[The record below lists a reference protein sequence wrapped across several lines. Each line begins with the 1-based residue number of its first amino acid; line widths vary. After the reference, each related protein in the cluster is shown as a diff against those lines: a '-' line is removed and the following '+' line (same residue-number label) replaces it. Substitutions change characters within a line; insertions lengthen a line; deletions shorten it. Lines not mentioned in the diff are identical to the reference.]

1 MRILKIKVDL
11 KIFLIIILYILTQNI
26 EVFAMSFIFILLHE
40 LGHAITG
47 IILGLKIKKIN
58 INVFGLSIEFENYG
72 KERINNKII
81 IDMAGP
87 FINIIS
93 FIIAVIFK
101 NEEIEIVYINILL
114 AIINLLPIYPLDGGR
129 IVKNVLLKKYNYKQV
144 VGYTEK
150 ISKDILI
157 IITAISSIL
166 ILYIKNVG
174 IFLVIIY
181 LWSIALK
188 EWKKNQIIKR
198 AFQAI
203 QNNT

>member
-1 MRILKIKVDL
+1 MKIKVDL

-87 FINIIS
+87 AINIIS
-93 FIIAVIFK
+93 FIVAVIFK
-101 NEEIEIVYINILL
+101 KEEIAYINILL

>member
-1 MRILKIKVDL
+1 MKIKVDL
-11 KIFLIIILYILTQNI
+11 KIFLIIILYILTKNI
-26 EVFAMSFIFILLHE
+26 KVFAISFIFILLHE

-72 KERINNKII
+72 KERLNNKII

-87 FINIIS
+87 AINIIT

-101 NEEIEIVYINILL
+101 NEEIAYINILL

-129 IVKNVLLKKYNYKQV
+129 IVKNLLLKSHNYKQV

-150 ISKDILI
+150 ISKDTLI
-157 IITAISSIL
+157 IITAISSIV

-174 IFLVIIY
+174 IFLVILY

-188 EWKKNQIIKR
+188 ECRKNQIIKR

>member
-1 MRILKIKVDL
+1 MKIKVDL
-11 KIFLIIILYILTQNI
+11 KIFLIIILYILTKNI

-47 IILGLKIKKIN
+47 ITLGLKIKKIN

-81 IDMAGP
+81 IDIAGP
-87 FINIIS
+87 AINIIS
-93 FIIAVIFK
+93 FIIAVILK
-101 NEEIEIVYINILL
+101 KEEIAYINILL

-157 IITAISSIL
+157 TITAISSIL

>member
-11 KIFLIIILYILTQNI
+11 KIFLIIILYILTKNI

-47 IILGLKIKKIN
+47 ITLGLKIKKIN

-81 IDMAGP
+81 IDIAGP
-87 FINIIS
+87 AINIIS
-93 FIIAVIFK
+93 FIVAVILK
-101 NEEIEIVYINILL
+101 NEEIAYINILL

-129 IVKNVLLKKYNYKQV
+129 IVKNLLLKKYNYKQV

-150 ISKDILI
+150 ISKNTLI
-157 IITAISSIL
+157 IITAISSIV
-166 ILYIKNVG
+166 ILYIKNFG

-198 AFQAI
+198 AFQTI

>member
-1 MRILKIKVDL
+1 MKIKVDL
-11 KIFLIIILYILTQNI
+11 KIFLIIILYILTKNI
-26 EVFAMSFIFILLHE
+26 KVFAISFIFILLHE

-47 IILGLKIKKIN
+47 VILGLKIKKIN

-72 KERINNKII
+72 KERLNNKII

-87 FINIIS
+87 AINIIT

-101 NEEIEIVYINILL
+101 NEEIAYINILL

-129 IVKNVLLKKYNYKQV
+129 IVKNLLLKSHNYKQV

-150 ISKDILI
+150 ISKDTLI
-157 IITAISSIL
+157 IITAISSIV

-174 IFLVIIY
+174 IFLVILY

-188 EWKKNQIIKR
+188 EWRKNQIIKR

>member
-1 MRILKIKVDL
+1 MKIKVDL
-11 KIFLIIILYILTQNI
+11 KIFLIIILYILTKNI

-47 IILGLKIKKIN
+47 ITLGLKIKKIN

-81 IDMAGP
+81 IDIAGP
-87 FINIIS
+87 AINIIS
-93 FIIAVIFK
+93 FIVAVILK
-101 NEEIEIVYINILL
+101 NEEIAYINILL

-129 IVKNVLLKKYNYKQV
+129 IVKNLLLKKYNYKQV

-150 ISKDILI
+150 ISKNTLI
-157 IITAISSIL
+157 IITAISSIV
-166 ILYIKNVG
+166 ILYIKNFG

-198 AFQAI
+198 AFQTI

>member
-87 FINIIS
+87 AINIIS
-93 FIIAVIFK
+93 FIVAVIFK
-101 NEEIEIVYINILL
+101 NKEIAYINILL

-129 IVKNVLLKKYNYKQV
+129 IVKNLLLKKHNYKQV

-150 ISKDILI
+150 ISKNTLI
-157 IITAISSIL
+157 IITAVSSL
-166 ILYIKNVG
+166 VILYIKNFG

>member
-1 MRILKIKVDL
+1 MKIKVDL
-11 KIFLIIILYILTQNI
+11 KIFLIIILYILTKNI
-26 EVFAMSFIFILLHE
+26 KVFAISFIFILLHE

-72 KERINNKII
+72 KERLNNKII

-87 FINIIS
+87 AINIIT

-101 NEEIEIVYINILL
+101 NEEIAYINILL

-129 IVKNVLLKKYNYKQV
+129 IVKNLLLKSHNYKQV

-150 ISKDILI
+150 ISKDTLI
-157 IITAISSIL
+157 IITAISSIV

-174 IFLVIIY
+174 IFLIILY

-188 EWKKNQIIKR
+188 ECRKNQIIKR
-198 AFQAI
+198 AFQTI

>member
-1 MRILKIKVDL
+1 VRILKIKVDL
-11 KIFLIIILYILTQNI
+11 KIFLIIILYILTKNI
-26 EVFAMSFIFILLHE
+26 KVFAISFIFILLHE

-72 KERINNKII
+72 KERLNNKII

-87 FINIIS
+87 AINIIT

-101 NEEIEIVYINILL
+101 NEEIAYINILL

-129 IVKNVLLKKYNYKQV
+129 IVKNLLLKSHNYKQV

-150 ISKDILI
+150 ISKDTLI
-157 IITAISSIL
+157 IITAISSIV

-174 IFLVIIY
+174 IFLVILY

>member
-1 MRILKIKVDL
+1 MKIKVDL
-11 KIFLIIILYILTQNI
+11 KIFLIIILYILTKNI
-26 EVFAMSFIFILLHE
+26 KVFAISFIFILLHE

-47 IILGLKIKKIN
+47 VILGLKIKKIN
-58 INVFGLSIEFENYG
+58 INVLGLSIEFENYG
-72 KERINNKII
+72 KERLNNKII

-87 FINIIS
+87 AINIIT

-101 NEEIEIVYINILL
+101 NEEIAYINILL

-129 IVKNVLLKKYNYKQV
+129 IVKNLLLKSHNYKQV

-150 ISKDILI
+150 ISKDTLI
-157 IITAISSIL
+157 IITAISSIV

-174 IFLVIIY
+174 IFLVILY

-188 EWKKNQIIKR
+188 EWRKNQIIKR

>member
-1 MRILKIKVDL
+1 M
-11 KIFLIIILYILTQNI
+11 
-26 EVFAMSFIFILLHE
+26 FAISFIFILLHE

-72 KERINNKII
+72 KERLNNKII

-87 FINIIS
+87 TINIIT

-101 NEEIEIVYINILL
+101 NEEIAYINILL

-129 IVKNVLLKKYNYKQV
+129 IVKNLLLKSHNYKQV

-150 ISKDILI
+150 ISKDTLI
-157 IITAISSIL
+157 IITAISSIV

-174 IFLVIIY
+174 IFLIILY

-188 EWKKNQIIKR
+188 EWRKNQIIKR

>member
-1 MRILKIKVDL
+1 MKIKVDL
-11 KIFLIIILYILTQNI
+11 KIFLIIILYILTKNI

-47 IILGLKIKKIN
+47 ITLGLKIKKIN

-81 IDMAGP
+81 IDTAGP
-87 FINIIS
+87 AINIIS
-93 FIIAVIFK
+93 FIVAVIFK
-101 NEEIEIVYINILL
+101 NKEIAYINILL

-129 IVKNVLLKKYNYKQV
+129 IVKNLLLKKHNYKQV

-150 ISKDILI
+150 ISKNTLI
-157 IITAISSIL
+157 IITAVSSL
-166 ILYIKNVG
+166 VILYIKNFG

>member
-1 MRILKIKVDL
+1 MKIKVDL
-11 KIFLIIILYILTQNI
+11 KIFLIIILYILTKNI
-26 EVFAMSFIFILLHE
+26 KVFAISFIFILLHE

-72 KERINNKII
+72 KERLNNKII
-81 IDMAGP
+81 IDMSGP
-87 FINIIS
+87 AINIIT

-101 NEEIEIVYINILL
+101 NEEIAYINILL

-129 IVKNVLLKKYNYKQV
+129 IVKNLLLKSHNYKQV

-150 ISKDILI
+150 ISKDTLI
-157 IITAISSIL
+157 IITAISSIV

-174 IFLVIIY
+174 IFLVILY

-188 EWKKNQIIKR
+188 EWRKNQIIKR

>member
-1 MRILKIKVDL
+1 MKIKVDL
-11 KIFLIIILYILTQNI
+11 KIFLIIILYILTKNI
-26 EVFAMSFIFILLHE
+26 KVFAISFIFILLHE

-72 KERINNKII
+72 KERLNNKII

-87 FINIIS
+87 AINIIT

-101 NEEIEIVYINILL
+101 NEEIAYINILL

-129 IVKNVLLKKYNYKQV
+129 IVKNLLLKSHNYKQV

-150 ISKDILI
+150 ISKDTLI
-157 IITAISSIL
+157 IITAISSIV

-174 IFLVIIY
+174 IFLVILY

-188 EWKKNQIIKR
+188 EWRKNQIIKR

>member
-1 MRILKIKVDL
+1 MKIKVDL

-87 FINIIS
+87 AINIIS
-93 FIIAVIFK
+93 FIVAVIFK
-101 NEEIEIVYINILL
+101 NKEIAYINILL

-129 IVKNVLLKKYNYKQV
+129 IVKNLLLKKHNYKQV

-150 ISKDILI
+150 ISKNTLI
-157 IITAISSIL
+157 IITAVSSL
-166 ILYIKNVG
+166 VILYIKNFG

>member
-1 MRILKIKVDL
+1 MKIKVDL
-11 KIFLIIILYILTQNI
+11 KIFLIIILYILTKNI
-26 EVFAMSFIFILLHE
+26 KVFAISFIFILLHE

-47 IILGLKIKKIN
+47 VILGLKIKKIN

-72 KERINNKII
+72 KERLNNKII

-87 FINIIS
+87 AINIIT

-101 NEEIEIVYINILL
+101 NEEIAYINILL

-129 IVKNVLLKKYNYKQV
+129 IVKNLLLKSHNYKQV

-150 ISKDILI
+150 ISKDTLI
-157 IITAISSIL
+157 IITAISSIV

-174 IFLVIIY
+174 IFLVILY

-188 EWKKNQIIKR
+188 ECRKNQIIKR

>member
-11 KIFLIIILYILTQNI
+11 KIFLIIILYILTKNI
-26 EVFAMSFIFILLHE
+26 KVFAISFIFILLHE

-72 KERINNKII
+72 KERLNNKII

-87 FINIIS
+87 AINIIT

-101 NEEIEIVYINILL
+101 NEEIAYINILL

-129 IVKNVLLKKYNYKQV
+129 IVKNLLLKSHNYKQV

-150 ISKDILI
+150 ISKDTLI
-157 IITAISSIL
+157 IITAISSIV

-174 IFLVIIY
+174 IFLVILY

-188 EWKKNQIIKR
+188 EWRKNQIIKR

>member
-1 MRILKIKVDL
+1 MKIKVDL
-11 KIFLIIILYILTQNI
+11 KIFLIIILYILTKNI
-26 EVFAMSFIFILLHE
+26 KVFAISFIFILLHE

-58 INVFGLSIEFENYG
+58 INDFGLSIEFENYG
-72 KERINNKII
+72 KERLNNKII

-87 FINIIS
+87 AINIIT

-101 NEEIEIVYINILL
+101 NEEIAYINILL

-129 IVKNVLLKKYNYKQV
+129 IVKNLLLKSHNYKQV

-150 ISKDILI
+150 ISKDTLI
-157 IITAISSIL
+157 IITAISSIV

-174 IFLVIIY
+174 IFLIILY

-188 EWKKNQIIKR
+188 EWRKNQIIKR
-198 AFQAI
+198 AFQTI

>member
-1 MRILKIKVDL
+1 MKIKVDL
-11 KIFLIIILYILTQNI
+11 KIFLIIILYILTKNI
-26 EVFAMSFIFILLHE
+26 KVFAISFIFILLHE

-72 KERINNKII
+72 KERLNNKII

-87 FINIIS
+87 AINIIT

-101 NEEIEIVYINILL
+101 NEEIAYINILL

-129 IVKNVLLKKYNYKQV
+129 IVKNLLLKSHHYKQV

-150 ISKDILI
+150 ISKDTLI
-157 IITAISSIL
+157 IITAISSIV

-174 IFLVIIY
+174 IFLVILY

-188 EWKKNQIIKR
+188 EWRKNQIIKR

>member
-1 MRILKIKVDL
+1 M
-11 KIFLIIILYILTQNI
+11 
-26 EVFAMSFIFILLHE
+26 
-40 LGHAITG
+40 
-47 IILGLKIKKIN
+47 
-58 INVFGLSIEFENYG
+58 
-72 KERINNKII
+72 
-81 IDMAGP
+81 
-87 FINIIS
+87 
-93 FIIAVIFK
+93 
-101 NEEIEIVYINILL
+101 
-114 AIINLLPIYPLDGGR
+114 
-129 IVKNVLLKKYNYKQV
+129 KNVLLKKYNYKQV

-150 ISKDILI
+150 ISKDTLI

>member
-1 MRILKIKVDL
+1 MKIKVDL

>member
-1 MRILKIKVDL
+1 MKIKVDL
-11 KIFLIIILYILTQNI
+11 KIFLIIILYILTKNI

-47 IILGLKIKKIN
+47 ITLGLKIKKIN

-87 FINIIS
+87 AINIIS
-93 FIIAVIFK
+93 FIVAVIFK
-101 NEEIEIVYINILL
+101 NEEIAYINILL

-129 IVKNVLLKKYNYKQV
+129 IVKNFLLKKHNYKQV

-150 ISKDILI
+150 ISKNTLI
-157 IITAISSIL
+157 IITAVSSL
-166 ILYIKNVG
+166 VILYIKNFG

>member
-1 MRILKIKVDL
+1 MKIKVDL
-11 KIFLIIILYILTQNI
+11 KIFLIIILYILTKNI
-26 EVFAMSFIFILLHE
+26 KVFAISFIFILLHE

-87 FINIIS
+87 TINIIT

-101 NEEIEIVYINILL
+101 NEEIAYINILL

-129 IVKNVLLKKYNYKQV
+129 IVKNLLLKSHNYKQV

-150 ISKDILI
+150 ISKDTLI
-157 IITAISSIL
+157 IITAISSL
-166 ILYIKNVG
+166 VILYIKNFG

>member
-1 MRILKIKVDL
+1 MKIKVDL
-11 KIFLIIILYILTQNI
+11 KIFLIIILYILTKNI

-47 IILGLKIKKIN
+47 ITLGLKIKKIN

-87 FINIIS
+87 AINIIS
-93 FIIAVIFK
+93 FIVAVILK
-101 NEEIEIVYINILL
+101 NEEIAYINILL

-129 IVKNVLLKKYNYKQV
+129 IVKNLLLKKYNYKQV

-150 ISKDILI
+150 ISKNTLI
-157 IITAISSIL
+157 IITAISSIV
-166 ILYIKNVG
+166 ILYIKNFG

>member
-11 KIFLIIILYILTQNI
+11 KIFLIIILYILTKNI

-47 IILGLKIKKIN
+47 ITLGLKIKKIN

-81 IDMAGP
+81 IDTAGP
-87 FINIIS
+87 AINIIS
-93 FIIAVIFK
+93 FIVAVIFK
-101 NEEIEIVYINILL
+101 NKEIAYINILL

-129 IVKNVLLKKYNYKQV
+129 IVKNLLLKKHNYKQV

-150 ISKDILI
+150 ISKNTLI
-157 IITAISSIL
+157 IITAVSSL
-166 ILYIKNVG
+166 VILYIKNFG

>member
-1 MRILKIKVDL
+1 MKIKVDL
-11 KIFLIIILYILTQNI
+11 KIFLIIILYILTKNI

-47 IILGLKIKKIN
+47 ITLGLKIKKIN
-58 INVFGLSIEFENYG
+58 INVLGLSIEFENYG

-81 IDMAGP
+81 IDIAGP
-87 FINIIS
+87 AINIIS
-93 FIIAVIFK
+93 FIIAVILK
-101 NEEIEIVYINILL
+101 KEEIAYINILL

-150 ISKDILI
+150 ISKDTLI

>member
-11 KIFLIIILYILTQNI
+11 KIFLIIILYILTKNI

-87 FINIIS
+87 AINIIS
-93 FIIAVIFK
+93 FIVAVIFK
-101 NEEIEIVYINILL
+101 NKEIAYINILL
-114 AIINLLPIYPLDGGR
+114 AIINSLPIYPLDGGR
-129 IVKNVLLKKYNYKQV
+129 IVKNLLLKKHNYKQV

-150 ISKDILI
+150 ISKNTLI
-157 IITAISSIL
+157 IITAVSSL
-166 ILYIKNVG
+166 VILYIKNFG

>member
-11 KIFLIIILYILTQNI
+11 KIFLIIILYILTKNI
-26 EVFAMSFIFILLHE
+26 KVFAISFIFILLHE

-47 IILGLKIKKIN
+47 VILGLKIKKIN

-72 KERINNKII
+72 KERLNNKII

-87 FINIIS
+87 AINIIT

-101 NEEIEIVYINILL
+101 NEEIAYINILL

-129 IVKNVLLKKYNYKQV
+129 IVKNLLLKSHNYKQV

-150 ISKDILI
+150 ISKDTLI
-157 IITAISSIL
+157 IITAISSIV

-174 IFLVIIY
+174 IFLVILY

-188 EWKKNQIIKR
+188 EWRKNQIIKR

>member
-1 MRILKIKVDL
+1 MKIKVDL
-11 KIFLIIILYILTQNI
+11 KIFLIIILYISTKNI
-26 EVFAMSFIFILLHE
+26 KVFAISFIFILLHE

-47 IILGLKIKKIN
+47 VILGLKIKKIN

-72 KERINNKII
+72 KERLNNKII

-87 FINIIS
+87 AINIIT

-101 NEEIEIVYINILL
+101 NEEIAYINILL

-129 IVKNVLLKKYNYKQV
+129 IVKNLLLKSHNYKQV

-150 ISKDILI
+150 ISKDTLI
-157 IITAISSIL
+157 IITAISSIV

-174 IFLVIIY
+174 IFLVILY

-188 EWKKNQIIKR
+188 EWRKNQIIKR

>member
-1 MRILKIKVDL
+1 MKIKVDL
-11 KIFLIIILYILTQNI
+11 KIFLIIILYILTKNI
-26 EVFAMSFIFILLHE
+26 KVFAISFIFILLHE

-72 KERINNKII
+72 KERLNNKII

-87 FINIIS
+87 AINIIT

-101 NEEIEIVYINILL
+101 HEEIAYINILL

-129 IVKNVLLKKYNYKQV
+129 IVKNLLLKSHNYKQV

-150 ISKDILI
+150 ISKDTLI
-157 IITAISSIL
+157 IITAISSIV

-174 IFLVIIY
+174 IFLVILY

-188 EWKKNQIIKR
+188 EWRKNQIIKR

>member
-1 MRILKIKVDL
+1 MKIKVDL
-11 KIFLIIILYILTQNI
+11 KIFLIIILYILTKNI

-47 IILGLKIKKIN
+47 ITLGLKIKKIN
-58 INVFGLSIEFENYG
+58 INVLGLSIEFENYG

-81 IDMAGP
+81 IDIAGP
-87 FINIIS
+87 AINIIS
-93 FIIAVIFK
+93 FIIAVILK
-101 NEEIEIVYINILL
+101 KEETAYINILL

>member
-1 MRILKIKVDL
+1 MKIKVDL
-11 KIFLIIILYILTQNI
+11 KIFLIIILYILTKNI
-26 EVFAMSFIFILLHE
+26 ELFAMSFIFILLHE

-47 IILGLKIKKIN
+47 VILGLKIKKIN
-58 INVFGLSIEFENYG
+58 INVLGLSIEFENYG

-87 FINIIS
+87 VINIIS
-93 FIIAVIFK
+93 LIIAVILK
-101 NEEIEIVYINILL
+101 KEEIVYINILL

-129 IVKNVLLKKYNYKQV
+129 IVKNLLLKKHNYKQV

-150 ISKDILI
+150 ISKNTLI
-157 IITAISSIL
+157 IITAVSSLI
-166 ILYIKNVG
+166 ILYIKNFG
-174 IFLVIIY
+174 IFLAIIY
-181 LWSIALK
+181 LWSIALT
-188 EWKKNQIIKR
+188 EWRKNQIIKR

>member
-1 MRILKIKVDL
+1 MKIKVDL

-101 NEEIEIVYINILL
+101 NEEIVYINILL

-129 IVKNVLLKKYNYKQV
+129 IVKNLLLKKHNYKQV
-144 VGYTEK
+144 INYTEK
-150 ISKDILI
+150 ISKDTLI
-157 IITAISSIL
+157 IITAVSSL
-166 ILYIKNVG
+166 VILYIKNFG